1 MAQRNTLEPPIL
13 IIGAG
18 VAGLVL
24 AQGLRLRSIPFHL
37 FERHSR
43 SHSSQGHRF
52 RISKDGQTALDGIL
66 SPQLQSLLRRTA
78 HVRNRVE
85 SRYVDARKLDFAK
98 PQPVDSESMPV
109 DRAWIRSLTSLNIE
123 DSIEYGKEFESYQV
137 IDERVQVS
145 FIDGSLVS
153 GKLLVGA
160 DGIKSR
166 ARKQLQPDRKLL
178 DLERWIMW
186 GRTPL
191 TEELKQNISQDLLTW
206 CMYLDQ
212 ESNVQTIVEPM
223 QWSPSTQQESG
234 IRLPDYSDYIYW
246 VTCTAPFQYSK
257 SLPSTV
263 EEKRLFMDEVSKT
276 WQPELKLLFS
286 SAAHDLS
293 ACVPV
298 LSSKPDIEVCV
309 ANGAG
314 RVTLVGDAAHPMSPM
329 GGSGAD
335 TAIRNAAGLAA
346 TIADNGLTTNNISDF
361 EARMEA
367 LAKDKI
373 EHSFKGGQKFWRGK
387 EWTHYTES
395 VL

>member
-1 MAQRNTLEPPIL
+1 MAQRNAPEPPIL

-24 AQGLRLRSIPFHL
+24 AQGLRLRSIPFRL
-37 FERHSR
+37 FERHSW

-52 RISKDGQTALDGIL
+52 RISKDGQAALDSNF

-78 HVRNRVE
+78 PVRNRVE
-85 SRYVDARKLDFAK
+85 PRYVDARKLDFAK

-123 DSIEYGKEFESYQV
+123 DSIEYGKEFESCQV

-145 FIDGSLVS
+145 FGDGSLVS

-166 ARKQLQPDRKLL
+166 VRKQLQPYRKLL

-191 TEELKQNISQDLLTW
+191 TEELKQNIPQDLLTW

-212 ESNVQTIVEPM
+212 ESNVQTIVEP
-223 QWSPSTQQESG
+223 
-234 IRLPDYSDYIYW
+234 I
-246 VTCTAPFQYSK
+246 
-257 SLPSTV
+257 TV

-367 LAKDKI
+367 LAKEKI

>member
-1 MAQRNTLEPPIL
+1 MAQRNAPEPPIL

-18 VAGLVL
+18 VAGL
-24 AQGLRLRSIPFHL
+24 
-37 FERHSR
+37 

-52 RISKDGQTALDGIL
+52 RISKDGQAALDSNF

-78 HVRNRVE
+78 PVRNRVE
-85 SRYVDARKLDFAK
+85 PRYVDARKLDFAK

-145 FIDGSLVS
+145 FGDGSLVS

-166 ARKQLQPDRKLL
+166 VRKQLQPYRKLL

-191 TEELKQNISQDLLTW
+191 TEELKQNIPQDLLTW

-223 QWSPSTQQESG
+223 QWSRSTQQESG

-367 LAKDKI
+367 LAKEKI
-373 EHSFKGGQKFWRGK
+373 EHSFKGGQKFWCGK